1 MVRRILIVGLAIAV
15 VTATLPAPVFA
26 EDSRPLASLK
36 TSEGL
41 QKALKAAGQVQ
52 LQDQPQTGTSG
63 TPFFKTSRG
72 KLTLGLAILAASAAI
87 IAVVWHGPDPTR
99 ADQ

>member
-1 MVRRILIVGLAIAV
+1 MVRRMLIVGLAVAL

-26 EDSRPLASLK
+26 EDSHPLASLK

-52 LQDQPQTGTSG
+52 LQDQPQGTSG
-63 TPFFKTSRG
+63 TPFFRTSRG
-72 KLTLGLAILAASAAI
+72 KLVLGLAILAASAAI
-87 IAVVWHGPDPTR
+87 VAVVWHGPDPTR

>member
-1 MVRRILIVGLAIAV
+1 MVRRMLIVGLAVAL

-26 EDSRPLASLK
+26 EDSHPLASLK

-52 LQDQPQTGTSG
+52 LQQEQPQGGSG
-63 TPFFKTSRG
+63 TPFFKTPKG
-72 KLTLGLAILAASAAI
+72 KLTLGLAVLAASAAI
-87 IAVVWHGPDPTR
+87 VAVVWHGPEPTR

>member
-1 MVRRILIVGLAIAV
+1 MVRRMLVVGLAVALV
-15 VTATLPAPVFA
+15 AATLPAPVFA
-26 EDSRPLASLK
+26 EDSHPLASLK

-52 LQDQPQTGTSG
+52 LQEQPQGGSG
-63 TPFFKTSRG
+63 TPFFKTPKG
-72 KLTLGLAILAASAAI
+72 KLTLGLAVLAASAAI
-87 IAVVWHGPDPTR
+87 VAVVWHGPDPTR